1 MATTSKDSQKY
12 WWVKNKQIGIGWLN
26 TAKDTDNNSYYQLD
40 AVTRVITI
48 NAHYKSKLTKIDGL
62 TTTLTNKLPS
72 QFDDALVSKAIAKG
86 YELSSNPEELQLAI
100 YWDTKFENQLR
111 RIQEWDNTEISKT
124 PKIIKSIYPYA
135 VK

>member
-1 MATTSKDSQKY
+1 
-12 WWVKNKQIGIGWLN
+12 LN